1 MVPRMRFAQQPTT
14 KVLVTRSLLGL
25 LVACGNQGP
34 SEPPAAPGVYVAGVV
49 RDQDGMPVP
58 LVTVVWELWP
68 APDSVQQGA
77 VSDFSVRWFMR
88 TDSMGRFAAHAGY
101 YGAESLDSVELAVAV
116 DECWGLAPVAVRERA
131 VTVNPDVPDTVMN
144 RELTLGRT
152 AQRARFAV
160 GPACAVMVEPP
171 PFQGEDRFALWIDE
185 ISDSVRGRWRMNYQ
199 ASRGDDYGLFSGWRE
214 GSLVTLELRH
224 ASPWDAG
231 PPWGICTGYTLERPR
246 EVGDTLGIG
255 THRSDGC
262 PFVPAP
268 LRFVEAEPL
277 SWPFRE

>member
-1 MVPRMRFAQQPTT
+1 MVLRMQLTEQSIT
-14 KVLVTRSLLGL
+14 KVLMTGPLLGL

-68 APDSVQQGA
+68 APDSVQQGN
-77 VSDFSVRWFMR
+77 VSDYSVRWFMR

-101 YGAESLDSVELAVAV
+101 YGVESLDSVELAVVV
-116 DECWGLAPVAVRERA
+116 DECWGLAPVTVRERA
-131 VTVNPDVPDTVMN
+131 VTLNPGVPDTVIS

-152 AQRARFAV
+152 APRARLAV
-160 GPACAVMVEPP
+160 GPACAVIVGPP
-171 PFQGEDRFALWIDE
+171 PLQLEDNLALWVDE
-185 ISDSVRGRWRMNYQ
+185 ISDSVRGRWLI
-199 ASRGDDYGLFSGWRE
+199 DYHGSFGTDHGLFSGSRE
-214 GSLVTLELRH
+214 GSRVTLELRND
-224 ASPWDAG
+224 SVYDAG
-231 PPWGICTGYTLERPR
+231 PPWGICTGYTLELPL
-246 EVGDTLGIG
+246 EAGDTLGIG

-268 LRFVEAEPL
+268 LRFVEAEWS
-277 SWPFRE
+277 SWPFP